1 MKKIFVRNL
10 LPFQLLAA
18 YYAGSLI
25 EHLNSAFGDLS
36 PILTSLLSGQTG
48 LASYCKKIV
57 TLFFGESDGYFLMLR
72 KTYRRNQFK

>member
-25 EHLNSAFGDLS
+25 GHFNIAFGDLS
-36 PILTSLLSGQTG
+36 PILTSLLSGQQV
-48 LASYCKKIV
+48 LQVIA
-57 TLFFGESDGYFLMLR
+57 R
-72 KTYRRNQFK
+72 K